1 MRIATMAREAEHRGK
16 PTTSVKRTVTCLRS
30 ASMAHSPAR
39 CSTRRY
45 AGSSWAGAFEYLVNV
60 AGGTPIHV
68 SNICP
73 VRHEPAGQ
81 RKFFNAMKRRQLVGY
96 CETRNALLIAK
107 GERVFDR

>member
-1 MRIATMAREAEHRGK
+1 M
-16 PTTSVKRTVTCLRS
+16 P
-30 ASMAHSPAR
+30 
-39 CSTRRY
+39 
-45 AGSSWAGAFEYLVNV
+45 GSSWAGPFEYLVNV

-81 RKFFNAMKRRQLVGY
+81 RKFFNAMKRRLLVGY

>member
-1 MRIATMAREAEHRGK
+1 MTSSAR
-16 PTTSVKRTVTCLRS
+16 
-30 ASMAHSPAR
+30 AS
-39 CSTRRY
+39 
-45 AGSSWAGAFEYLVNV
+45 SSGDTASQLFGGLQVDDQLEPGRLPHWKIGRAGAFEYLVNL

-81 RKFFNAMKRRQLVGY
+81 RKFFNAMKRRLLVGY
-96 CETRNALLIAK
+96 CATRNAPLIAK

>member
-1 MRIATMAREAEHRGK
+1 M
-16 PTTSVKRTVTCLRS
+16 P
-30 ASMAHSPAR
+30 
-39 CSTRRY
+39 
-45 AGSSWAGAFEYLVNV
+45 GSSWAGAFEYLVNV
-60 AGGTPIHV
+60 AAGTPIHV